1 MSAPPIPY
9 RTDGDLSLLSN
20 LSIAIIGYGSQGH
33 AHALNLRDSGL
44 QMMVGA
50 RPGRSWDQATEA
62 GFAVYPVNEAAQRAD
77 LIALLVN
84 DEFQPDV
91 YEESIA
97 PHLSV
102 GKRLVFA
109 HGFAIHFG
117 FIQPSPDIDV
127 ILVAP
132 KGPGRLIRKLF
143 SEGFGVP
150 SLVAAHQDVTGL
162 ALDIALAYSKGIGG
176 PASGAIET
184 SFKQECETD
193 LFGEQAVLCGGMSAL
208 VKTAFET
215 LVEAGYPP
223 ELAYFECLHELKL
236 TVDLMH
242 ESGINGMRK
251 AISDTAQYGDL
262 TRGPRLIG
270 ETVRAEMQLILQE
283 IQSGQFAREWME
295 ENRAGRPLFN
305 ALTQVGQDHPIE
317 AVGEA
322 VRALMPWIQNSKKI

>member
-1 MSAPPIPY
+1 MSAPTMPY
-9 RTDGDLSLLSN
+9 RTDGDLSLLSD

-33 AHALNLRDSGL
+33 AHALNLRDSGML
-44 QMMVGA
+44 VMVGA
-50 RPGRSWDQATEA
+50 RPGRSWDRATES
-62 GFAVYPVNEAAQRAD
+62 GFEVCPVHEAAARAD

-84 DEFQPDV
+84 DEFQPAV
-91 YEESIA
+91 FEESIA
-97 PHLSV
+97 PHLNA

-117 FIQPSPDIDV
+117 FIQPPPDIDV

-143 SEGFGVP
+143 SEGLGVP
-150 SLVAAHQDVTGL
+150 ALVAVHQNATGQ
-162 ALDIALAYSKGIGG
+162 ALEVALSYAKGIGG

-208 VKTAFET
+208 VKAAFET

-242 ESGINGMRK
+242 ESGISGMRK
-251 AISDTAQYGDL
+251 AISDTAQFGDL

-270 ETVRAEMQLILQE
+270 ETVRAEMKQVLQE

-295 ENRAGRPLFN
+295 ENRAGRPRFN
-305 ALTQVGQDHPIE
+305 SLTQTGQDHPIE

-322 VRALMPWIQNSKKI
+322 VRALMPWMQNSKKI